1 MFVFDLIF
9 FIYFTSKLSISYI
22 DTIIGL
28 KIALLPL
35 LTFKAYEKLMKYFL
49 NMVKKTLYFFLY
61 TKMTNNYY
69 QKHKEKFEKE
79 ARERC

>member
-9 FIYFTSKLSISYI
+9 FIYFNSKLSISYI

-49 NMVKKTLYFFLY
+49 NMVKKLYIFFY
-61 TKMTNNYY
+61 I
-69 QKHKEKFEKE
+69 QK
-79 ARERC
+79 